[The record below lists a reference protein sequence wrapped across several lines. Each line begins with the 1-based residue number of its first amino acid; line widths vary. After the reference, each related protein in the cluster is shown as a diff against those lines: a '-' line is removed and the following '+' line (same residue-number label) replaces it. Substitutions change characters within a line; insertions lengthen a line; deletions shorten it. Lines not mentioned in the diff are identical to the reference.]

1 MAMQL
6 LFYERAVAVT
16 SGRHRDLAVGRRR
29 DFGFARAAGA
39 VPLTTAELPAAAA
52 HYPVV
57 FVGEG
62 DDVGLAV
69 ILGIRD
75 GENLFVGA
83 DGRWDAPYVPAFVR
97 RYPFVFANR
106 KDTTHLTLC
115 VDEASDLLNHEG
127 RGERLFDSAGERTTY
142 LTNVLDFMQR
152 YQVALERSR
161 AFAKRVQ
168 DLGLLR
174 DVQAR
179 MRLGD
184 GAALQLR
191 GFRTVDRE
199 ALKGLASETVNELF
213 ASDGLE
219 ALYLHLASLRN
230 LQALGER
237 AARHGAPPPRVEGA
251 GGDAIDGDDILL
263 N

>member
-1 MAMQL
+1 MAPQL
-6 LFYERAVAVT
+6 LFYERAVPVT
-16 SGRHRDLAVGRRR
+16 SERHRDLAVGQRR
-29 DFGFARAAGA
+29 DYGFARGASA

-62 DDVGLAV
+62 DDVGLAA

-75 GENLFVGA
+75 GENLFVDA

-97 RYPFVFANR
+97 RYPFVFANQQDGTR
-106 KDTTHLTLC
+106 LTLC

-127 RGERLFDSAGERTTY
+127 RGERLFDSAGERTAY
-142 LTNVLDFMQR
+142 LGNVLDFMQR
-152 YQVALERSR
+152 YQVALQRSR

-174 DVQAR
+174 NVQAQIR
-179 MRLGD
+179 MGE

-199 ALKGLASETVNELF
+199 ALKGLAPETVNELF
-213 ASDGLE
+213 AADGLE
-219 ALYLHLASLRN
+219 ALYLHLASLRH
-230 LQALGER
+230 LQSLGER
-237 AARHGAPPPRVEGA
+237 AARQGAPRPRVEGT